1 MNENKIY
8 DTKVKRIGVPDKFIE
23 QYDLQETL
31 FKLWK
36 NRWRKSFKRN
46 EKIDKRIKCTLI
58 KTINP

>member
-1 MNENKIY
+1 M
-8 DTKVKRIGVPDKFIE
+8 
-23 QYDLQETL
+23 DLKTL

-36 NRWRKSFKRN
+36 IDGENLSREN